1 MNVITTLQEKRQERQ
16 IKYERSV
23 LKDLSINVLKERVQ
37 KYFGSFRLTSSL
49 LMNSGIQEACYDVAL
64 ESYLLGAN
72 LSKFGAHGES
82 MADVKK
88 RCHSEEKHLIDTL
101 YNFFLYWSTVEDG
114 VLSESLYYLCE
125 QYVDVWW
132 MEGYEKGQRRHKLRL
147 H

>member
-1 MNVITTLQEKRQERQ
+1 MNLITTLQEKRKERQ

-72 LSKFGAHGES
+72 LSKFGVYGES
-82 MADVKK
+82 VTEVKR
-88 RCHSEEKHLIDTL
+88 RCTSEEKHLIDTL
-101 YNFFLYWSTVEDG
+101 YNFFLYWSTEEDG

-125 QYVDVWW
+125 QYVEVWW
-132 MEGYEKGQRRHKLRL
+132 MEGFEKGKKRQKLRL